1 MNSVAKP
8 RLSKEDIQQIIDNR
22 LAVILEKELQQ
33 NEGSSQE
40 CSPDVSSVC
49 KARKRNRK

>member
-1 MNSVAKP
+1 MNSGAKP
-8 RLSKEDIQQIIDNR
+8 RMSKEDIQQIIDNR

-40 CSPDVSSVC
+40 CNPDVSSAS
-49 KARKRNRK
+49 KTRKLNKK